1 MAGQLMHNITKVFS
15 FSSIL
20 AVCGTILT
28 IYNHTTFGIV
38 LVSLGILG
46 SILRYSVEFQKET
59 KEREERE
66 KLYENIGKIISPQGQ
81 SLSTISQKISDAL
94 H

>member
-1 MAGQLMHNITKVFS
+1 MQNISRVFS
-15 FSSIL
+15 FSSVL

-28 IYNHTTFGIV
+28 IYNHATFGIV
-38 LVSLGILG
+38 LVSLGIFG

-66 KLYENIGKIISPQGQ
+66 KLYENIGKVIMPQGQ
-81 SLSTISQKISDAL
+81 SLSSVTQKISDAL